1 MHNANTKYV
10 TKEIIDE
17 YGTGELFHT
26 YFFGLNRLYAD
37 VMVGAVNIVV
47 PL

>member
-26 YFFGLNRLYAD
+26 FFGLNRGCAD
-37 VMVGAVNIVV
+37 VISGEVNIVV